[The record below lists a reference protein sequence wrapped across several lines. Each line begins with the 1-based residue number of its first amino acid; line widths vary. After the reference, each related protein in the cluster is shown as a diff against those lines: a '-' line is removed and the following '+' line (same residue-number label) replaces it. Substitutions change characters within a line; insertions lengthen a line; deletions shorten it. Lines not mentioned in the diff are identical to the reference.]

1 MYLIDNMFARLI
13 LIAQV
18 STVYNSAIATS
29 NTAIIANSVIV
40 LFIMEI
46 DEYIFSAVDAI
57 NDKWTE
63 HAADTKVS
71 DMEKEIARQRAQI
84 ESQQEEIDNQ
94 RKDLGMLREAVEK
107 IQKSQAA
114 AVAVTA
120 SASDSESAECEGDT
134 GGQLMEQV
142 DQSCTMPSAEEQD
155 TQELKAAASSNTISQ
170 CTAHASAAET
180 GSDADT
186 GKEGTTN
193 EMKDE
198 NALQA
203 DEIVLEKARPTQIEY
218 ESNTK

>member
-1 MYLIDNMFARLI
+1 MFARLI

-107 IQKSQAA
+107 IQESQTI

-170 CTAHASAAET
+170 CTVHASAAET

>member
-1 MYLIDNMFARLI
+1 MYNK
-13 LIAQV
+13 
-18 STVYNSAIATS
+18 AIATS

-46 DEYIFSAVDAI
+46 DEYIFAAVDAMS
-57 NDKWTE
+57 DKWTA

-84 ESQQEEIDNQ
+84 ESQQGEIESQQEELDNQ

-107 IQKSQAA
+107 MQESQAA
-114 AVAVTA
+114 AAA

-142 DQSCTMPSAEEQD
+142 DQNTMPCEAEQNKKEF
-155 TQELKAAASSNTISQ
+155 KAAAAATSSNTTSE
-170 CTAHASAAET
+170 CTAHESITTHAAELEDT
-180 GSDADT
+180 GSDAAA

-198 NALQA
+198 NALQT
-203 DEIVLEKARPTQIEY
+203 DEIVLENG
-218 ESNTK
+218 SLHSLNV